1 MHHHVLFN
9 SRKVGKHQL
18 RNSRPSY
25 ALGGLPGLAE
35 PVCSSSASSPRLDFS
50 GDKFRGLDQHD
61 ARLTRARARLPLGV
75 LLEVLGIGSDSL
87 SVVGAVSL
95 ALASIIS
102 RSSLFSCWISS
113 LRKLAMLRSLSASPL
128 ARASMRSLCLA
139 LRTSSEVT
147 PSSAISSSSFFL
159 ISASSASAFSRRLLD
174 LSSILLS
181 LISKPGLLL
190 HLSYL
195 CNFQAAVRV
204 CHMDA
209 SVGIG
214 MAA

>member
-1 MHHHVLFN
+1 MFCSTAGRSENTNAAIIAHLVL
-9 SRKVGKHQL
+9 
-18 RNSRPSY
+18 
-25 ALGGLPGLAE
+25 LGGT
-35 PVCSSSASSPRLDFS
+35 SRAS
-50 GDKFRGLDQHD
+50 
-61 ARLTRARARLPLGV
+61 RAL

-128 ARASMRSLCLA
+128 ARASMRSLFFGLA
-139 LRTSSEVT
+139 DVLRSD
-147 PSSAISSSSFFL
+147 ALLGHIL
-159 ISASSASAFSRRLLD
+159 LQLLLD
-174 LSSILLS
+174 LSLVSERFLEKAVGLVEHPTIVN
-181 LISKPGLLL
+181 KQAWATNGLLNL
-190 HLSYL
+190 PWRFSCKLDLQHLSYL

-209 SVGIG
+209 SAGNG

>member
-9 SRKVGKHQL
+9 SRKVGKHQR
-18 RNSRPSY
+18 RNYRPSW
-25 ALGGLPGLAE
+25 
-35 PVCSSSASSPRLDFS
+35 PVCSSSASSPPLDFS
-50 GDKFRGLDQHD
+50 GDK
-61 ARLTRARARLPLGV
+61 LTRARARLSLMK
-75 LLEVLGIGSDSL
+75 VLGIGSDSL

-128 ARASMRSLCLA
+128 ARASMRSLFLA

-159 ISASSASAFSRRLLD
+159 ISASSASAFSRRLLG

-181 LISKPGLLL
+181 LTSKPGLRM

-209 SVGIG
+209 SAGNG